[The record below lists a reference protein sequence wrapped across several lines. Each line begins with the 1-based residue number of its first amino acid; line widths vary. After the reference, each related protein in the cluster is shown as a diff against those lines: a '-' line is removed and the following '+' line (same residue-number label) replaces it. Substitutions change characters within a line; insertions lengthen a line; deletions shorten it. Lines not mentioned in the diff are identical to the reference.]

1 MKDTI
6 RYATVIMAAAAAMAC
21 AKEPQGNT
29 DDNGQGGKPHGDV
42 VFTASIENT
51 KTIVAI
57 DGSEGKVSWEKTDG
71 ISVFDGSGNAK
82 FVIDG
87 EAGATVSFRAAEGQ
101 QVNEAGEYYA
111 LYPYDASASL
121 SAGIITTS
129 VPSAQN
135 GLFAQNVTAAYTTD
149 SNLKFM
155 NVLSVVRFTLDEQ
168 YVTKVTLKG
177 NNGEILSGN
186 IAIAGL
192 AKGTPSASVTSGGSG
207 EVSVGDGTTVLATGK
222 EYCLVI
228 LPQKFEKG
236 FTLTL
241 QYQDDK
247 GTYWDNNVKKTWG
260 VTTFDKKSDK
270 TCEFMRSQ
278 LTDLGSQH
286 NEIVLF
292 DDAWSS
298 VFGEQQV
305 SGYDYDKTLKAE
317 INSEDPYAGESAF
330 FVKCGG
336 PQNSIW
342 WTATDTGSQWDGSFN
357 KGTLDLSEYAKANF
371 MLQFAMRTT
380 IWDGAGQ
387 AWQPHAWR
395 PASKFVIG
403 MKAEESEKTT
413 KEHALGEAY
422 KSAGLATDTGNWD
435 TDGNYKP
442 TGDDYTLCEK
452 WNLLNIRLCD
462 FWLSPTSDLWANTA
476 YIMFRTTG
484 RGGNANECYGIR
496 FDFDEVRIVKCPPV
510 TE

>member
-6 RYATVIMAAAAAMAC
+6 RYAAVIMAAAAAMAC

-51 KTIVAI
+51 KTVVAI
-57 DGSEGKVSWEKTDG
+57 DGSEGKVSWEKTDE
-71 ISVFDGSGNAK
+71 ISVFDGSGNTK

-87 EAGATVSFRAAEGQ
+87 EAGATASFKAAEGQ

-111 LYPYDASASL
+111 LYPYNASASL
-121 SAGIITTS
+121 VDGVITTS

-135 GLFAQNVTAAYTTD
+135 GLFSQNVTAAYTTG

-192 AKGTPSASVTSGGSG
+192 SEGTPSASVTSGGSE
-207 EVSVGDGTTVLATGK
+207 EVSVGDGTTVLDTGK

-228 LPQKFEKG
+228 MPQKFENG

-247 GTYWDNNVKKTWG
+247 GKYWDGNVQKTWG

-278 LTDLGSQH
+278 LTDLGSLH

-292 DDAWSS
+292 DDAWGS

-305 SGYDYDKTLKAE
+305 SGYDYDKTLKAD
-317 INSEDPYAGESAF
+317 IDSEDPYAGKSAF

-336 PQNSIW
+336 QQNSIW

-371 MLQFAMRTT
+371 MLQFAVRTT
-380 IWDGAGQ
+380 IWAGKGEN
-387 AWQPHAWR
+387 WQPHAWR

-403 MKAEESEKTT
+403 MKAEDSEKTA

-422 KSAGLATDTGNWD
+422 KNAGLATYTGNWN

-442 TGDDYTLCEK
+442 AGDDYTLCEK
-452 WNLLNIRLCD
+452 WNLLSIKLCD
-462 FWLSPTSDLWANTA
+462 FWLSPSSDLWANTA

-484 RGGNANECYGIR
+484 RGGNANECWGIR
-496 FDFDEVRIVKCPPV
+496 FEFDEVRIVKCPPV

>member
-101 QVNEAGEYYA
+101 QANEAGEYYA

-121 SAGIITTS
+121 SDGIITTS

-270 TCEFMRSQ
+270 ACEFGKSQ
-278 LTDLGSQH
+278 LTNLGSIH

-292 DDAWSS
+292 DDAWGSI
-298 VFGEQQV
+298 FGEQQV
-305 SGYDYDKTLKAE
+305 SGYEYDKTLKAD
-317 INSEDPYAGESAF
+317 INSEDPYAGKSAF

-336 PQNSIW
+336 SQNSIW
-342 WTATDTGSQWDGSFN
+342 WTSTDTGSQWDGYFS

-371 MLQFAMRTT
+371 MLQFAVRTT
-380 IWDGAGQ
+380 NWGG
-387 AWQPHAWR
+387 QPHAWR

-403 MKAEESEKTT
+403 MKAEDSEKTAM
-413 KEHALGEAY
+413 EHALGEAY
-422 KSAGLATDTGNWD
+422 KNAGLATYTGNWD

-452 WNLLNIRLCD
+452 WNLLSIKLCD
-462 FWLSPTSDLWANTA
+462 FWLSPTSALWANTA
-476 YIMFRTTG
+476 YIEFKTTG
-484 RGGNANECYGIR
+484 RGGDANECWGIR
-496 FDFDEVRIVKCPPV
+496 FEFDEVRIVKCPPV